1 VDLVKLT
8 LNAFLERKAILKFP
22 FFFCSI
28 GPKIAKQQACTFTHS
43 KLFDDTKS
51 GVGAP

>member
-8 LNAFLERKAILKFP
+8 LNAFLERKGILKFP
-22 FFFCSI
+22 FFCSI
-28 GPKIAKQQACTFTHS
+28 GPKIAKQQARTLTHS